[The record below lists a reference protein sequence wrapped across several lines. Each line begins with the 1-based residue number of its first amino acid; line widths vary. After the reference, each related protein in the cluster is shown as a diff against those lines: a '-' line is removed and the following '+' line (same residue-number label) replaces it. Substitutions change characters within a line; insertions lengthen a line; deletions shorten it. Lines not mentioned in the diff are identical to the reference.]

1 MCTHGMAV
9 HMPCPFGTAF
19 DVRSRSCVH
28 VAEVS
33 GCVPKPRRATQKLVR
48 KSAKT
53 PEQRKKNGGHRHKSQ
68 VRVSPPTAAAAAA
81 ATAAAAAA
89 AAAAVG
95 EVEEVSSRQAVREDA
110 SEAGVDDGA
119 LTRNSS
125 VADL

>member
-81 ATAAAAAA
+81 A
-89 AAAAVG
+89 AVG